1 MAGTQLRKL
10 LTVLIATLNSSVQ
23 YGCSH
28 AMLSGA
34 GAEVAVDL
42 DSVQWVEHGEGL
54 TRGITSL

>member
-1 MAGTQLRKL
+1 E
-10 LTVLIATLNSSVQ
+10 VLVAILNSSVQ

-42 DSVQWVEHGEGL
+42 DSVQWMEHGEGL